1 MRATVLRRAAK
12 VTVGLRREDP
22 GRIWERRTPL
32 TPDGVEDLVE
42 SGAQVLVEE
51 CERRVWRNQD
61 YAKAGAKLVP
71 AGRRALEPADIILG
85 IKEVPLDECISTLTP
100 HNTPRTQLM
109 FSHTAKGQ
117 EYNTGLLSQFV
128 SRPGD
133 TDGKA
138 RLVDY
143 ELLTDESG
151 KRVVAF
157 GWYAGAAGLAEGL
170 ITSAHAELQLGVAS
184 PFIYLPRP
192 YAHPSLD
199 DMRAS
204 LRRVGKHI
212 SNAGTSPALGPFV
225 IAVTGNGNVARGA
238 LDMLKE
244 LPVVY
249 VKPKDLPKLVANPET
264 DLRKVFNYEPLCSL
278 STDDVCASDLT
289 AKLSAF
295 GTCGLPGLVYA
306 VHLPPSEYIR
316 GINNEPYD
324 REAYHTDP
332 SKWKSIFA
340 DEVAPYTSLLING
353 AGWKPGY
360 PRLISNTNL
369 PRVIALAKGVGVG
382 RFAAIAD
389 VSCDFEGGLEF
400 VTHPTTICA
409 PIYQHPLGPHLM
421 TVEILPAELPRDAS
435 KHFSKALKPYLK
447 GLVRAHERGGALVS
461 DAGNAKDEVLATLDR
476 ATIAE
481 NGTLRPQ
488 HSWLM
493 DRVNAHWTQ
502 GSISGSAS
510 TSAGVALPSR
520 DMETSSVV
528 SSPEAKFSESI
539 KPKKRVLL
547 LGSGMVA
554 KPAVDVFLGRE
565 DIRLVVASNNLPE
578 AKALIQ
584 SHDRAEAV
592 KLDVSDQER
601 MVELINGADVIV
613 SLLPAALHTQV
624 AEGCI
629 KYKKHLVTA
638 SYISP
643 SMKALHERAIE
654 ADVLLLNE
662 IGLDPGID
670 HCGAMEMRDRF
681 ERQGKRIVSFVSWC
695 GGLPAPEN
703 SNVPLGMKFSWSPKG
718 LLSAAL
724 NPARFKLAGKQID
737 IPGNELLESY
747 FPEVPLSKGFALEGL
762 ANRDSLGYAETYKF
776 GSVDGMRSL
785 FRGTLRYKGFADL
798 MRMFSEVG
806 LLSNKESDKIL
817 FNEWNELVGRAAA
830 KASGETFE
838 LKDTMDVVKS
848 IIGTE
853 RAEEHKIIPA
863 LKWMGVVPTNSAEID
878 PSLPP
883 IPKGPVTPLDAFATL
898 LSYKLR
904 YEPHE
909 RDLVLLSHEVIT
921 APASAPLSDTF
932 DPETNEVYTSTLAV
946 YGSSSGSAMSKTV
959 GLPLAFA
966 ALQVLDGAVRARGV
980 AGPFGEEVYKPVL
993 EGLEA
998 VGLGMRETKV
1008 TGGEGMGRSMLRW
1021 ML

>member
-1 MRATVLRRAAK
+1 MRSTLFRRAAK

-32 TPDGVEDLVE
+32 TPDAVEDLVE
-42 SGAQVLVEE
+42 SGAEVLVEE
-51 CERRVWRNQD
+51 CERRVWRNHD

-71 AGRRALEPADIILG
+71 SGKRALEPADIILG
-85 IKEVPLDECISTLTP
+85 IKEVPLDECISTV
-100 HNTPRTQLM
+100 TPRNKPRTHLM

-128 SRPGD
+128 SPAGD
-133 TDGKA
+133 TSEKA

-184 PFIYLPRP
+184 PFLYLPRP

-212 SNAGTSPALGPFV
+212 SSAGTSPALGPFV
-225 IAVTGNGNVARGA
+225 VAVTGNGNVAQGA

-249 VKPKDLPKLVANPET
+249 IKPKDLSSLVSNPET
-264 DLRKVFNYEPLCSL
+264 DLRKVY
-278 STDDVCASDLT
+278 V
-289 AKLSAF
+289 
-295 GTCGLPGLVYA
+295 

-316 GINNEPYD
+316 GANNEPYD
-324 REAYHTDP
+324 REAYHADP

-340 DEVAPYTSLLING
+340 DEVAPYTSLLVNG
-353 AGWKPGY
+353 AGWKAGY
-360 PRLISNTNL
+360 PRLVSNSDL
-369 PRVIALAKGVGVG
+369 PRVVALAKGVGLG

-447 GLVRAHERGGALVS
+447 GLVRVHERGGTLKLDGKAEKEEQLVF
-461 DAGNAKDEVLATLDR
+461 KTLDR

-481 NGTLRPQ
+481 NGILRPQ
-488 HSWLM
+488 HAWLM
-493 DRVNAHWTQ
+493 ERVGAHWAQNTSSTQ
-502 GSISGSAS
+502 PEIVVASGKSVS
-510 TSAGVALPSR
+510 TSSGGVAVSSVDSDTSGLSS
-520 DMETSSVV
+520 TSSGASN
-528 SSPEAKFSESI
+528 SSQSL
-539 KPKKRVLL
+539 KPRKRVLL

-554 KPAVDVFLGRE
+554 KPAVDVFLGRD
-565 DIRLVVASNNLPE
+565 DIRLVVASNNLSE
-578 AKALIQ
+578 ATALTQ
-584 SHDRAEAV
+584 SHDRAEV
-592 KLDVSDQER
+592 VQLDVSDHER
-601 MVELINGADVIV
+601 MADLINGVDVVV

-624 AEGCI
+624 AENCI

-643 SMKALHERAIE
+643 SMTALHERAIE

-724 NPARFKLAGKQID
+724 NPARFKLAGKHIE
-737 IPGNELLESY
+737 IPGHELLESY
-747 FPEVPLSKGFALEGL
+747 FPDVPLSKGFALEGL

-806 LLSNKESDKIL
+806 LLSNKENDKIML
-817 FNEWNELVGRAAA
+817 NEWNELVGRAAA
-830 KASGETFE
+830 KASGEKFE
-838 LKDTMDVVKS
+838 LKDTVDVVRS

-853 RAEEHKIIPA
+853 RAEEHRIIPT
-863 LKWMGVVPTNSAEID
+863 LKWMNAVPANPSDVD

-883 IPKGPVTPLDAFATL
+883 VPKGAITPLDALATL
-898 LSYKLR
+898 LSHKLR
-904 YEPHE
+904 YEAHE
-909 RDLVLLSHEVIT
+909 RDLVLLSHEVVT
-921 APASAPLSDTF
+921 APASAPYSETF
-932 DPETNEVYTSTLAV
+932 DPANNEVHTSTLAV

-966 ALQVLDGAVRARGV
+966 TLRVLDGGVHARGV
-980 AGPFGEEVYKPVL
+980 TGPFGEEVYKPVL
-993 EGLEA
+993 EGLES

-1008 TGGEGMGRSMLRW
+1008 AGEGMARSMLRW

>member
-1 MRATVLRRAAK
+1 MRSTLFRRAAK

-32 TPDGVEDLVE
+32 PPDTVEDLVK
-42 SGAQVLVEE
+42 SGVEVLVEE
-51 CERRVWRNQD
+51 CERRVWRNHD
-61 YAKAGAKLVP
+61 YVKAGAKLVP
-71 AGRRALEPADIILG
+71 SGKRALEPADIILG

-100 HNTPRTQLM
+100 RNTPRTHLM

-128 SRPGD
+128 SPPRD
-133 TDGKA
+133 TNGKA

-204 LRRVGKHI
+204 LQRVSKHI
-212 SNAGTSPALGPFV
+212 SSAGTSPALGPFV

-249 VKPKDLPKLVANPET
+249 VKPKDLPSLVSNPET
-264 DLRKVFNYEPLCSL
+264 DLRK
-278 STDDVCASDLT
+278 
-289 AKLSAF
+289 
-295 GTCGLPGLVYA
+295 VYA

-316 GINNEPYD
+316 GINSEPYN
-324 REAYHTDP
+324 REAYHADP

-340 DEVAPYTSLLING
+340 DEVAPYISLLVNG

-360 PRLISNTNL
+360 PRLISNADL
-369 PRVIALAKGVGVG
+369 PRVVALAKGVGLG

-400 VTHPTTICA
+400 VTHPTSICA

-447 GLVRAHERGGALVS
+447 GLVRAHERGGTLML
-461 DAGNAKDEVLATLDR
+461 DGKTGEEEQRVLRTLDR

-481 NGTLRPQ
+481 NGVLRPQ
-488 HSWLM
+488 HAWLM
-493 DRVNAHWTQ
+493 ERVATHWAQ
-502 GSISGSAS
+502 DKGSIQPELTVASGKNVS
-510 TSAGVALPSR
+510 TSLGGVA
-520 DMETSSVV
+520 V
-528 SSPEAKFSESI
+528 SSTTNPGASKSSQSA

-565 DIRLVVASNNLPE
+565 DIILVVASNNLSE
-578 AKALIQ
+578 ATALIG

-592 KLDVSDQER
+592 QLDVSDHER
-601 MVELINGADVIV
+601 MAGLINGADVV
-613 SLLPAALHTQV
+613 V
-624 AEGCI
+624 
-629 KYKKHLVTA
+629 
-638 SYISP
+638 
-643 SMKALHERAIE
+643 
-654 ADVLLLNE
+654 
-662 IGLDPGID
+662 
-670 HCGAMEMRDRF
+670 
-681 ERQGKRIVSFVSWC
+681 
-695 GGLPAPEN
+695 

-724 NPARFKLAGKQID
+724 NPARFKLAGKHIE

-762 ANRDSLGYAETYKF
+762 ANRDSLGYAETYKL

-806 LLSNKESDKIL
+806 LLSNKEDDKIML
-817 FNEWNELVGRAAA
+817 NEWNELVGRAAA
-830 KASGETFE
+830 KASGEKFE
-838 LKDTMDVVKS
+838 MKDTVDVVKS
-848 IIGTE
+848 IIGAE
-853 RAEEHKIIPA
+853 RAEEHKIIPT
-863 LKWMGVVPTNSAEID
+863 LKWMNAVPADLTNVDS
-878 PSLPP
+878 SLPP
-883 IPKGPVTPLDAFATL
+883 VPKGAVTPLDALATL

-909 RDLVLLSHEVIT
+909 RDLVLLSHEVVT
-921 APASAPLSDTF
+921 APASAPPSETF
-932 DPETNEVYTSTLAV
+932 DPITNEVYTSTLAV

-966 ALQVLDGAVRARGV
+966 TLRVLDGGVRTRGV

-1008 TGGEGMGRSMLRW
+1008 TGGEGMARSMLRW

>member
-1 MRATVLRRAAK
+1 MRPTLFRRAAK

-32 TPDGVEDLVE
+32 TPDVVEDLVE
-42 SGAQVLVEE
+42 SGAEVLVEE
-51 CERRVWRNQD
+51 CERRVWKNHD
-61 YAKAGAKLVP
+61 YVKAGAKLVP
-71 AGRRALEPADIILG
+71 SGKRALEPADIILG
-85 IKEVPLDECISTLTP
+85 IKEVPIDECISTLTP
-100 HNTPRTQLM
+100 RNTPRTHLM

-128 SRPGD
+128 SPPGD
-133 TDGKA
+133 TNARA

-143 ELLTDESG
+143 ELLADESG

-184 PFIYLPRP
+184 PFIHLPRP

-212 SNAGTSPALGPFV
+212 SSVGTSPALGPFV
-225 IAVTGNGNVARGA
+225 VAVTGNGNVAMGA

-249 VKPKDLPKLVANPET
+249 VKPKDLPSLVSNPET
-264 DLRKVFNYEPLCSL
+264 DLCKIYV
-278 STDDVCASDLT
+278 TQ
-289 AKLSAF
+289 
-295 GTCGLPGLVYA
+295 
-306 VHLPPSEYIR
+306 LPPSEYIR
-316 GINNEPYD
+316 GTNNEPYN
-324 REAYHTDP
+324 REAYHADP

-340 DEVAPYTSLLING
+340 DEVAPYVSLLVNG
-353 AGWKPGY
+353 AGWKHGY
-360 PRLISNTNL
+360 PRLISNADL
-369 PRVIALAKGVGVG
+369 PRVVALAKGVGLG

-400 VTHPTTICA
+400 VTHATTICA

-421 TVEILPAELPRDAS
+421 TVEILPAEIPRDAS
-435 KHFSKALKPYLK
+435 EHFSKALIPYLK
-447 GLVRAHERGGALVS
+447 GLVRAHQRGGTFALE
-461 DAGNAKDEVLATLDR
+461 GEVGEEGQRVLGTLDR

-481 NGTLRPQ
+481 NGVLRPQ
-488 HSWLM
+488 HAWLM
-493 DRVNAHWTQ
+493 ERVKAYWAQNKDSTQ
-502 GSISGSAS
+502 PELAVARERNISAS
-510 TSAGVALPSR
+510 GRVTL
-520 DMETSSVV
+520 SSVDPKTAGEAE
-528 SSPEAKFSESI
+528 SSVESSQYV
-539 KPKKRVLL
+539 KPNKRVLL

-565 DIRLVVASNNLPE
+565 DIRLVVASNNLSE
-578 AKALIQ
+578 ATTLTR
-584 SHDRAEAV
+584 SHDRAEAIH
-592 KLDVSDQER
+592 LDVSDRER
-601 MVELINGADVIV
+601 IAELVNGADVVI
-613 SLLPAALHTQV
+613 SLLPAAFHVQI
-624 AEGCI
+624 AENCI
-629 KYKKHLVTA
+629 KYQKHLVTA

-695 GGLPAPEN
+695 GGLPAPED

-724 NPARFKLAGKQID
+724 NPASFKLAGKHIN

-747 FPEVPLSKGFALEGL
+747 FPDVPLAKGFALEGL

-776 GSVDGMRSL
+776 GSVDEMRSL
-785 FRGTLRYKGFADL
+785 FRGTLRYKGFADI

-806 LLSNKESDKIL
+806 LLSNKEEDKIIL
-817 FNEWNELVGRAAA
+817 SQWNELVGRAAA
-830 KASGETFE
+830 KASGEKFE
-838 LKDTMDVVKS
+838 IKDTVDVVKS
-848 IIGTE
+848 IIGAE
-853 RAEEHKIIPA
+853 RAEEHKIIPM
-863 LKWMGVVPTNSAEID
+863 LQWMNAVPTGTTATNPD
-878 PSLPP
+878 PSFPSV
-883 IPKGPVTPLDAFATL
+883 PKGPVTPLDALAIL
-898 LSYKLR
+898 LAYKLR

-909 RDLVLLSHEVIT
+909 RDLVLLSHEVVT
-921 APASAPLSDTF
+921 APTSAPYSETF
-932 DPETNEVYTSTLAV
+932 DPATNEVHTSTLTV
-946 YGSSSGSAMSKTV
+946 YGSTSGSAMSKTV

-966 ALQVLDGAVRARGV
+966 ALRVLDGGVRARGV
-980 AGPFGEEVYKPVL
+980 AGPFGDEVYMPVL

-998 VGLGMRETKV
+998 VGLGMKETKV
-1008 TGGEGMGRSMLRW
+1008 AGEGMSRSLLRW

>member
-1 MRATVLRRAAK
+1 MRPTVLRRAAK

-32 TPDGVEDLVE
+32 TPDAVEDLVE

-51 CERRVWRNQD
+51 CERRVWRNHD

-71 AGRRALEPADIILG
+71 PGRRALEPADIILG
-85 IKEVPLDECISTLTP
+85 IKEVPLEECISTLTP
-100 HNTPRTQLM
+100 RNTPRTQLM

-117 EYNTGLLSQFV
+117 EYNTGLLSQFI

-133 TDGKA
+133 TAGKA

-212 SNAGTSPALGPFV
+212 SSGGTSPALGPFV

-249 VKPKDLPKLVANPET
+249 VKPKDLPTLVSNPEV
-264 DLRKVFNYEPLCSL
+264 DLRK
-278 STDDVCASDLT
+278 
-289 AKLSAF
+289 
-295 GTCGLPGLVYA
+295 VYA

-324 REAYHTDP
+324 REAYHADP
-332 SKWKSIFA
+332 SNWKSIFA
-340 DEVAPYTSLLING
+340 DEVAPYVSLLING

-360 PRLISNTNL
+360 PRLISNSDL
-369 PRVIALAKGVGVG
+369 PRVISLAKGVGIG
-382 RFAAIAD
+382 RFSAIAD

-447 GLVRAHERGGALVS
+447 GLVRAHERGGTLAV
-461 DAGNAKDEVLATLDR
+461 DASKIEDEILATLDR

-481 NGTLRPQ
+481 NGVLRPQ
-488 HSWLM
+488 HGWLM

-502 GSISGSAS
+502 EKSIIQPEVVSAS
-510 TSAGVALPSR
+510 GKSSS
-520 DMETSSVV
+520 TSSSGVTLSPV
-528 SSPEAKFSESI
+528 GSEMCGVTSSAKARPSQSI
-539 KPKKRVLL
+539 KPNKRVLL

-565 DIRLVVASNNLPE
+565 DIRLVVASNNLAE
-578 AKALIQ
+578 ATALAR

-592 KLDVSDQER
+592 QFDVSDQQR
-601 MVELINGADVIV
+601 MAELISGADVVV
-613 SLLPAALHTQV
+613 SLLPASLHTQV
-624 AEGCI
+624 AENCI
-629 KYKKHLVTA
+629 KYQKHLVTA

-643 SMKALHERAIE
+643 SMKELHERAIE

-681 ERQGKRIVSFVSWC
+681 ERQGKRIVSFISWC

-724 NPARFKLAGKQID
+724 NPARFKLAGKHID

-776 GSVDGMRSL
+776 GNVDGMRSL

-798 MRMFSEVG
+798 MRMFGEVG
-806 LLSNKESDKIL
+806 LLSNKEGDKIL
-817 FNEWNELVGRAAA
+817 LNEWNELVGKAAA
-830 KASGETFE
+830 KASGERFE
-838 LKDTMDVVKS
+838 MKDTIHVVKS

-863 LKWMGVVPTNSAEID
+863 LKWMGVVPTNATEVDS
-878 PSLPP
+878 SLPP
-883 IPKGPVTPLDAFATL
+883 TPKGAITPLDALATL
-898 LSYKLR
+898 LSHKLR

-909 RDLVLLSHEVIT
+909 RDLVLLSHEVVT
-921 APASAPLSDTF
+921 APASAPPSDAF
-932 DPETNEVYTSTLAV
+932 DPATNEVYTSTLAV
-946 YGSSSGSAMSKTV
+946 YGSSSGSAMSQTV

-966 ALQVLDGAVRARGV
+966 ALQVLDGGVRARGV
-980 AGPFGEEVYKPVL
+980 AGPFGEEVYRPVL

-1008 TGGEGMGRSMLRW
+1008 TGAEGMARSLLRW

>member
-1 MRATVLRRAAK
+1 MRSTLFRRATK

-22 GRIWERRTPL
+22 GRVWERRTPL
-32 TPDGVEDLVE
+32 TPDAVEDLVE
-42 SGAQVLVEE
+42 SGVEVLVEE
-51 CERRVWRNQD
+51 CERRVWRNHD

-71 AGRRALEPADIILG
+71 SGKHALEPADIILG
-85 IKEVPLDECISTLTP
+85 IKEVPLNECISTLTP
-100 HNTPRTQLM
+100 HNTPRTHLM

-128 SRPGD
+128 SPPGD
-133 TDGKA
+133 TNGKA

-204 LRRVGKHI
+204 LRQVGKYI
-212 SNAGTSPALGPFV
+212 SIAGTSPALGPFV
-225 IAVTGNGNVARGA
+225 VAVTGNGNVAQGA

-249 VKPKDLPKLVANPET
+249 VKPKDLPLLVSSPET
-264 DLRKVFNYEPLCSL
+264 DLRK
-278 STDDVCASDLT
+278 
-289 AKLSAF
+289 
-295 GTCGLPGLVYA
+295 VYA

-360 PRLISNTNL
+360 PRLISNTDL
-369 PRVIALAKGVGVG
+369 PRVIALAKGVGLG

-400 VTHPTTICA
+400 VTHPTTICS

-447 GLVRAHERGGALVS
+447 GLVRAHERGGTLSLGEQAGEEEQRVS
-461 DAGNAKDEVLATLDR
+461 RTLDR

-488 HSWLM
+488 HAWLM
-493 DRVNAHWTQ
+493 ERVFAHWAQKGSTQ
-502 GSISGSAS
+502 PNS
-510 TSAGVALPSR
+510 
-520 DMETSSVV
+520 ETSGV
-528 SSPEAKFSESI
+528 SSTNLGINKTAQPV

-565 DIRLVVASNNLPE
+565 DIRLVVASNNLSE
-578 AKALIQ
+578 AAALTR
-584 SHDRAEAV
+584 SHERAEV
-592 KLDVSDQER
+592 VQFDVSDHER
-601 MVELINGADVIV
+601 MVELINGADVVV

-624 AEGCI
+624 AENCI

-643 SMKALHERAIE
+643 GMKALHERAIE

-695 GGLPAPEN
+695 GGLPAPED

-724 NPARFKLAGKQID
+724 NPARFKLGGKQIE
-737 IPGNELLESY
+737 ILGNELLEAY
-747 FPEVPLSKGFALEGL
+747 FPDVPLSKGFALEGL

-776 GSVDGMRSL
+776 GSVDRMRSL

-806 LLSNKESDKIL
+806 LLNNREDDKIIL
-817 FNEWNELVGRAAA
+817 NEWNELVARAVA
-830 KASGETFE
+830 KASGEKFE
-838 LKDTMDVVKS
+838 IKDTINVVKS

-853 RAEEHKIIPA
+853 RAEEHKFIPT
-863 LKWMGVVPTNSAEID
+863 LQWMNAVPTNPTDID

-883 IPKGPVTPLDAFATL
+883 VPRGAVTPLDALATL
-898 LSYKLR
+898 LSHKLR

-921 APASAPLSDTF
+921 APASAPHSETF
-932 DPETNEVYTSTLAV
+932 DPVTNEVYTSTLAV

-966 ALQVLDGAVRARGV
+966 TLRVLDGGVRARGV
-980 AGPFGEEVYKPVL
+980 TGPFGEEVYKPVL

-1008 TGGEGMGRSMLRW
+1008 AGGGGNGTQYVEVDALSAGFSAGLKDSTVAWNIRYQR
-1021 ML
+1021 

>member
-1 MRATVLRRAAK
+1 MRSTLFRRAAK

-32 TPDGVEDLVE
+32 TPDAVEDLVE
-42 SGAQVLVEE
+42 SGAEVLVEE
-51 CERRVWRNQD
+51 CERRVWRNHD

-71 AGRRALEPADIILG
+71 SGKRALEPADIILG
-85 IKEVPLDECISTLTP
+85 IKEVPLDECISTVTP
-100 HNTPRTQLM
+100 RNTPRTHLM

-128 SRPGD
+128 SPPGD
-133 TDGKA
+133 TSGKA

-184 PFIYLPRP
+184 PFLYLPRP

-212 SNAGTSPALGPFV
+212 SSAGTSPALGPFV
-225 IAVTGNGNVARGA
+225 IAVTGNGNVAQGA

-244 LPVVY
+244 LPVTY
-249 VKPKDLPKLVANPET
+249 VKPKDLPSLVSNPET
-264 DLRKVFNYEPLCSL
+264 DLRKVY
-278 STDDVCASDLT
+278 V
-289 AKLSAF
+289 
-295 GTCGLPGLVYA
+295 

-316 GINNEPYD
+316 GANNEPYV
-324 REAYHTDP
+324 REAYHADP

-340 DEVAPYTSLLING
+340 DEVAPYTSLLVNG

-360 PRLISNTNL
+360 PRLVSNADL
-369 PRVIALAKGVGVG
+369 PRVIALAKGVGLG

-435 KHFSKALKPYLK
+435 KHFSEALKPYLK
-447 GLVRAHERGGALVS
+447 GLVQAHERGGTLAS
-461 DAGNAKDEVLATLDR
+461 DGKAGEEKQRVLKTLDR

-481 NGTLRPQ
+481 NGILRPQ
-488 HSWLM
+488 HAWLM
-493 DRVNAHWTQ
+493 ERVSAYWAQDTGSTQ
-502 GSISGSAS
+502 PEVVVASGKGVS
-510 TSAGVALPSR
+510 TSSGGVSV
-520 DMETSSVV
+520 SSVDSVASDV
-528 SSPEAKFSESI
+528 SSTTLGTSNSSPSL
-539 KPKKRVLL
+539 KPRKRVLL

-554 KPAVDVFLGRE
+554 KPAVDVFLGRD
-565 DIRLVVASNNLPE
+565 DIRLVVASNNLSE
-578 AKALIQ
+578 ATTLTQ
-584 SHDRAEAV
+584 SHDRAEV
-592 KLDVSDQER
+592 VQLDVSDHER
-601 MVELINGADVIV
+601 MAELINGSDVVV

-624 AEGCI
+624 AENCI
-629 KYKKHLVTA
+629 KYQKHLVTA

-681 ERQGKRIVSFVSWC
+681 GRQGKRIVSFVSWC

-724 NPARFKLAGKQID
+724 NPARFKLAGKHIE

-762 ANRDSLGYAETYKF
+762 ANRDSLGYTETYKF
-776 GSVDGMRSL
+776 GNVDGMRSL

-806 LLSNKESDKIL
+806 LLNNKEDNKIIL
-817 FNEWNELVGRAAA
+817 NEWNELVGRAAA

-838 LKDTMDVVKS
+838 LKDTIDVVKS

-853 RAEEHKIIPA
+853 RAEEHKIIPT
-863 LKWMGVVPTNSAEID
+863 LKWMNAVPANPVDSD

-883 IPKGPVTPLDAFATL
+883 VPKGAVTPLDALATL
-898 LSYKLR
+898 LSHKLR

-909 RDLVLLSHEVIT
+909 RDLVLLSHEVVT
-921 APASAPLSDTF
+921 APASAPPSETF
-932 DPETNEVYTSTLAV
+932 DPATNEVHTSTLAV

-966 ALQVLDGAVRARGV
+966 ALRVLDGGVRARGV

-998 VGLGMRETKV
+998 VGLGMRENKV
-1008 TGGEGMGRSMLRW
+1008 AGEGMARSMLRW